1 MINRRELLTGLG
13 AAAAA
18 AALPDLHAAGDA
30 PAPAALPCKADF
42 AFEKGH
48 TYINGAFTHPMPIPA
63 ADAYRDAIRRRA
75 TVGAPGTPADPSRVD
90 PRTAFA
96 ALINAKPSEISY
108 VPN

>member
-18 AALPDLHAAGDA
+18 AALPDLHAAAEA
-30 PAPAALPCKADF
+30 PAPAAFPCKADF

-48 TYINGAFTHPMPIPA
+48 TYIHGAFTHPMPIAA

-75 TVGAPGTPADPSRVD
+75 TVGAPGADPSRVD

-96 ALINAKPSEISY
+96 ALINAKPSEIS
-108 VPN
+108 